1 MLQIAKEPLTV
12 YLDPDTIARLD
23 AMVSAGYCGNAS
35 QLVQEALSLWQ
46 SAVNQREFEQEL
58 KKAYERG
65 MALKGRDNVH
75 AADFLRTLG
84 DRA

>member
-1 MLQIAKEPLTV
+1 MLQPAKQPLTV
-12 YLDPDTIARLD
+12 YLDPDVVARVEAL
-23 AMVSAGYCGNAS
+23 VGAGRYDNAS
-35 QLVQEALSLWQ
+35 QLVQEALAMWQ
-46 SAVNQREFEQEL
+46 SAFNQREFELEL

-65 MALKGRDNVH
+65 IALRGRDNVH

>member
-1 MLQIAKEPLTV
+1 MRKSTKQPLTV
-12 YLDPDTIARLD
+12 YLDPDVVARIEAL
-23 AMVSAGYCGNAS
+23 VGAGHCGNAS
-35 QLVQEALSLWQ
+35 QLVQEALSMWQ
-46 SAVNQREFEQEL
+46 SAFNQREFELEL

-65 MALKGRDNVH
+65 MALRGRDNVH